1 MKYKKHFCFFLIFLS
16 FALRSFSQLLARND
30 FDFTARDYIT
40 LSESVANND
49 DLPAGQATFTFLNE
63 PHYGEIAWTNASTG
77 EFEYDVPPTN
87 FLIYDHRYDTIRYQV
102 CVNNQCDTAI
112 LGIWLDHLNNQ
123 PITPNDYFHVEA
135 GSTRF
140 GDVSLND
147 SEPDSI
153 SDPLGP
159 DNFYYILTYP
169 AQGTLH
175 SMNLDGIF
183 SYTAPSSGFSGT
195 VSFTYTAIDLCGAHS
210 DGIVFLTI
218 VGNNENPMATS
229 PAIQTI
235 DEDLPS
241 SFNLAAY
248 ASDPEND
255 PLIYSKPNLPSIG
268 NSVIQSNGN
277 LLYTPLPNFIGY
289 DTLYYTITDIV
300 GQSDTGMVIIHVIN
314 TNNDAPSA
322 IAQTAFGVEDTNLSA
337 IVYFAD
343 EIDGDILTYS
353 ILSPPGFGS
362 ASISADGILNYSP
375 AENFWGTDEIQ
386 YLACDQQNLC
396 DSEIISISIS
406 PVNDA
411 PELNPDYNEI
421 LINGVLNGNLS
432 MNATDV
438 DNPSNTLTFAIVD
451 STINGNLSLLSNGS
465 YTYTPTAFFHGTDS
479 LRYSACDNEGA
490 CSTGILYLTI
500 TLVNLPPEASPVSFN
515 VNEDQET
522 VLHLDDSTFD
532 FGNGDLTY
540 SIINNN
546 SIGSFANLTNVGL
559 AFQPPANTS
568 GNYIFN
574 YSACDTG
581 GLCDTSQIN
590 IQILPVND
598 APVATYSSA
607 NGNEDMI
614 VTLDP
619 IFSDIDSESLQ
630 FSIISA
636 PEHGVI
642 IINEYLPYEDFF
654 GTDIVQY
661 QVCDDLGLCDTA
673 QIQITISPVNDSPI
687 AENDEVFGSEDSWL
701 EANIGDNDL
710 DIDSPY
716 LTYTLIES
724 DNPSNINLS
733 TEGMIQWL
741 PPANFYGAITI
752 SYETC
757 DPLGACDSASTII
770 HIESVNDVP
779 TANYPEIT
787 VTEDSSTDFQAVL
800 FASDIEN
807 QAITQSIVSEW
818 QINAVFNS
826 ETGSAF
832 ITTSNDYYG
841 NAFAVISTCDSD
853 GACSNDTLFVQITP
867 VNDAPSGNSETLN
880 TFQNTTL
887 SGSWYN
893 YVFDIDDAQLSFSE
907 TMLHGSTVT
916 NSVGQ
921 FVYTPAEN
929 FIGQDTLWLEV
940 CDSSMACVIIPF
952 YVNVLQPN
960 QPPVVSNTNWS
971 ICQGETVTIPLAT
984 IAGDEIESASELDY
998 SLSSAIN
1005 ATFTVDHNNELIQI
1019 VPPSFYTG
1027 EMLIDIQVCDHASPS
1042 LCSTGVITLEVTA
1055 TTTPVIT
1062 SVSVNNITC
1071 NGLSN
1076 GSIALNEVIEETGV
1090 LYVWENGSTDSAID
1104 NLAPGTYSVELIG
1117 LSECANSTF
1126 AEFAIY
1132 EPDEMSVE
1140 LISQINDEPFSVFI
1154 ESIVAGGTS
1163 PYAFA
1168 WSGPDNFTS
1177 NSPNLDSL
1185 NLSGEYFLQV
1195 TDANN
1200 CISEASLN
1208 ITSLQS
1214 TTPGDF
1220 VIYPNPSSGNQIT
1233 IQWPSDLTIGT
1244 EWKMFDSIGNL
1255 VAKNPV
1261 TSAAES
1267 VNTTSLRT
1275 GVYYIVSNYNGVTM
1289 RSPVTIIK

>member
-16 FALRSFSQLLARND
+16 FALRSFSQLLARDD

-63 PHYGEIAWTNASTG
+63 PLYGEIAWTDASAG

-102 CVNNQCDTAI
+102 CINNQCDTAI

-195 VSFTYTAIDLCGAHS
+195 VSFTYTAIDLCGANS

-218 VGNNENPMATS
+218 VGNNENPSATS

-255 PLIYSKPNLPSIG
+255 PLIFSKPNLPSIG

-289 DTLYYTITDIV
+289 DTLYYAITDLV

-322 IAQTAFGVEDTNLSA
+322 IAQTASGVEDSNLSTD
-337 IVYFAD
+337 ISFTD

-353 ILSPPGFGS
+353 INTSPGYGS
-362 ASISADGILNYSP
+362 ASISPEGILSYSP
-375 AENFWGTDEIQ
+375 AENFWGTDELL
-386 YLACDQQNLC
+386 YLACDQNNLC
-396 DSEIISISIS
+396 DTAVISISIA

-411 PELNPDYNEI
+411 PQIDADYNEI
-421 LINGVLNGNLS
+421 TINGELNGNLS
-432 MNATDV
+432 PNTTDI
-438 DNPSNTLTFAIVD
+438 DSPTSTITFAVLD
-451 STINGNLSLLSNGS
+451 STQNGVINLLPNGA
-465 YTYTPTAFFHGTDS
+465 YVYTPNPFYFGTDS
-479 LRYSACDNEGA
+479 LIYIACDNMNE
-490 CSTGILYLTI
+490 CNTGVLYIDVILI
-500 TLVNLPPEASPVSFN
+500 NLPPQATPATFTIQ
-515 VNEDQET
+515 EDE
-522 VLHLDDSTFD
+522 LSILNLDAFTFD
-532 FGNGDLTY
+532 FGNGDLIY
-540 SIINNN
+540 SMIGN
-546 SIGSFANLTNVGL
+546 SAVGEFSNITNVGL
-559 AFQPPANTS
+559 ALQPTSNQS
-568 GNYIFN
+568 GNYVV
-574 YSACDTG
+574 YYKVCDTG
-581 GLCDTSQIN
+581 GLCDTAQID
-590 IQILPVND
+590 IQVLPVND
-598 APVATYSSA
+598 VPYAMNMALS
-607 NGNEDMI
+607 GIEDSP
-614 VTLDP
+614 LLLQAEY
-619 IFSDIDSESLQ
+619 SDIDSESLQ
-630 FSIISA
+630 FDIISI
-636 PEHGVI
+636 PQHGVI
-642 IINEYLPYEDFF
+642 ENNNYLPNEDFY
-654 GTDIVQY
+654 GTDILYY

-673 QIQITISPVNDSPI
+673 LIEINLDPINDMPQ
-687 AENDEVFGSEDSWL
+687 ATDDEVFGSEDSWL

-724 DNPSNINLS
+724 DNPSNISLTN
-733 TEGMIQWL
+733 EGIIQWL

-752 SYETC
+752 SYEVC
-757 DPLGACDSASTII
+757 DPLSACDSASTII

-787 VTEDSSTDFQAVL
+787 VPEDSSTDFQAVL

-807 QAITQSIVSEW
+807 QAITQSIVSAS
-818 QINAVFNS
+818 QINATVYS
-826 ETGSAF
+826 ETGFVFISA
-832 ITTSNDYYG
+832 SNDYYG

-853 GACSNDTLFVQITP
+853 GACSNDTLFVQVTP

-893 YVFDIDDAQLSFSE
+893 YVFDIDDGQLSFSE

-984 IAGDEIESASELDY
+984 IAVDEIESASELDY

-1019 VPPSFYTG
+1019 EPPSFYTG
-1027 EMLIDIQVCDHASPS
+1027 EMLIDIQVCDHATPS

-1076 GSIALNEVIEETGV
+1076 GSITLNEVIEETGV
-1090 LYVWENGSTDSAID
+1090 LYVWENGSNASAID

-1140 LISQINDEPFSVFI
+1140 LISQINDEPFAVFI
-1154 ESIVAGGTS
+1154 ESIVAGGTP

-1255 VAKNPV
+1255 VAKNLV